1 MNANEPKNS
10 FNTPSVLYEDKTTLV
25 INKPAGWI
33 VNSADT
39 TKDQPVIQKWVE
51 ETYDFYK
58 NADADSD
65 FHKRAGIVHRLDKET
80 SGCLI
85 IAKTPDAFAE
95 LQRQF
100 KDREIHKKYTALLHG
115 KLKEKK
121 GEIVAAVGRLP
132 WRRDRFGI
140 LPGGRDSKSSYEVK
154 NEYLHGKDMLTLVE
168 FTPETGRT
176 HQIRIHAKYIG
187 HPLVADQFYAGRKTA
202 RNDRKWCPRLF
213 LHASSIEFVSPVGNK
228 KQQIEAPLAADL
240 AMVLSK
246 LELQPSETG
255 DK

>member
-1 MNANEPKNS
+1 MNEKNQS
-10 FNTPSVLYEDKTTLV
+10 DSTNPVVLYEDNTTLV

-51 ETYDFYK
+51 QTYSFYKDADQNSDFY
-58 NADADSD
+58 
-65 FHKRAGIVHRLDKET
+65 KRAGIVHRLDKET

-85 IAKTPDAFAE
+85 IAKDPQSFEE

-100 KDREIHKKYTALLHG
+100 REREIHKRYTALLHG
-115 KLKEKK
+115 ALKEKR
-121 GEIVAAVGRLP
+121 GEIVAPVGRLP

-140 LPGGRDSKSSYEVK
+140 LPGGRDSKSQYSLKKEYK
-154 NEYLHGKDMLTLVE
+154 FNNEILSLVE

-187 HPLVADQFYAGRKTA
+187 HPIVADEFYAGRKTA

-213 LHASSIEFVSPVGNK
+213 LHASFIEFVTPDTNTK
-228 KQQIEAPLAADL
+228 KAIEAPLAADL
-240 AMVLSK
+240 DKVISG
-246 LELQPSETG
+246 LEPQL
-255 DK
+255 